1 MDRQYSRRQIV
12 QGAGLAGLGLWAG
25 CGRWPGQVPTQPKVP
40 RIGWLASSG
49 PGPGLLLESFQR
61 GLRELGYVEGQNLAI
76 EYRHAEGQSERFPGL
91 AAELV
96 RLRVDAIVATGNPAI
111 RAAKDATSSIPIII
125 INSRDPVGAGL
136 VATLARPGGN
146 VTGLSML
153 APQLAGKRLELLKD
167 TVPGLSYVG
176 ILWEGINPD
185 RQNDFGE
192 IQAAVQALGIRV
204 QFLELQQPDDIES
217 SFEAAARD
225 RLDGLIVLPAS
236 LIGNRQNQVADL
248 AAKHRLP
255 SLYDRRSFVDTGGLM
270 SYGPNELEQF
280 RRAAYYV
287 DRILKGAKPADL
299 PVEQP
304 MRFDFVL
311 NLRTAQALG
320 LTIPHHVL
328 LQATEVIQ

>member
-1 MDRQYSRRQIV
+1 VSRLTRRQLV
-12 QGAGLAGLGLWAG
+12 QDAGALGLGLLAG
-25 CGRWPGQVPTQPKVP
+25 CGRLPWQAPAPPKVP
-40 RIGWLASSG
+40 RIGWLSSAV
-49 PGPGLLLESFQR
+49 PGPMPFLESFQR
-61 GLRELGYVEGQNLAI
+61 GLRDLGYVEGQNLVI
-76 EYRHAEGQSERFPGL
+76 EYRYAEGQAERFPGL

-96 RLRVDAIVATGNPAI
+96 RLPVDAIVATGNPAI

-125 INSRDPVGAGL
+125 INSRDPVGTSL

-185 RQNDFGE
+185 RQSDFGE

-204 QFLELQQPDDIES
+204 QFLELQQPDDIER
-217 SFEAAARD
+217 SFEAAARE
-225 RLDGLIVLPAS
+225 RIDGLIVLPAS
-236 LIGNRQNQVADL
+236 LISSHEIQVADL
-248 AAKHRLP
+248 AAKNRLP
-255 SLYDRRSFVDTGGLM
+255 SLYDRRSFVDIGGLM
-270 SYGPNELEQF
+270 SYGPNQLEQF

-287 DRILKGAKPADL
+287 DRILQGANPADL
-299 PVEQP
+299 PIEQP
-304 MRFDFVL
+304 MRFDFVI

-320 LTIPHHVL
+320 LTIPQHVL
-328 LQATEVIQ
+328 LQATEVLQ